1 MPQQAS
7 RTLLRT
13 DASYLLVGGLGG
25 LGRAIALWMVD
36 HGARAIIFASPSGA
50 AKQEAKD
57 TIRAIEEQGA
67 LVSVFNCDVSDVK
80 HLDTVINQA
89 SQSMPPIRGIIQM
102 AMVMRVSTFQHVLEE
117 SKLCANVA

>member
-25 LGRAIALWMVD
+25 LGRAIALWMVH

-50 AKQEAKD
+50 AKPEAND
-57 TIRAIEEQGA
+57 TVRALEEQGT

-80 HLDTVINQA
+80 RLDTVIHQA
-89 SQSMPPIRGIIQM
+89 SQSMPPIRGVIQM
-102 AMVMRVSTFQHVLEE
+102 AMVMRVSTLQHVIEGG
-117 SKLCANVA
+117 